1 MIELTVLDLKN
12 VFGGCDEHDDS
23 EQVTRE
29 QLLREQWDP
38 NVIAICPITGF
49 VSSATHTIK

>member
-1 MIELTVLDLKN
+1 MKELTVQDLKN

-49 VSSATHTIK
+49 VTNHSNTF